1 MEEKTDVEL
10 VEMARLGD
18 KAAFGELVHR
28 YQTLA
33 VTIARRMVSQDAC
46 AQELAQDALL
56 QAYLSLDRL
65 REAARFKSWLCGIVL
80 NLCRS
85 YLRDQ
90 KTAFFSLESLMGGL
104 QLDGSTFIDS
114 GRSPEQLAEES
125 ELHQAVLEAIKTL
138 STGDQE
144 ITLSFYYDQLS
155 ALEIAGL
162 LNISVGAVKVRLHRA
177 RLRLK
182 EILLSQ
188 YTELVRQELRRNIMV
203 KVKIA
208 DVVKTEPKNARGQTL
223 GLYVIILVDEAGRR
237 AMPIWVGPAE
247 GQAIAMQMGDFA
259 TPRPLTYKFVAG
271 LLKAID
277 AKLEEVRI
285 DSLKDSTFYATVK
298 IKCGATVREVDARP
312 SDAMALAMLCDCPIL
327 VAEDVMACAA
337 EDFPDSARRVVAR
350 PGMDRILEELGNM
363 QASFKASFP
372 IAPEQ
377 IKKANQDLIAGLFE
391 K

>member
-1 MEEKTDVEL
+1 VEEKTDAEL
-10 VEMARLGD
+10 VEIARLGD
-18 KAAFGELVHR
+18 KAAFGELVQR
-28 YQTLA
+28 YQTLVVA
-33 VTIARRMVSQDAC
+33 IARRMVSLDAC

-65 REAARFKSWLCGIVL
+65 RDAARFKSWLCGIVL
-80 NLCRS
+80 NLSWS

-90 KTAFFSLESLMGGL
+90 KTVFFSLESLAGGL
-104 QLDGSTFIDS
+104 QLDGSAFVDS
-114 GRSPEQLAEES
+114 GQSPEQLAEES
-125 ELHQAVLEAIKTL
+125 ELHQAVLEAIKAL
-138 STGDQE
+138 STRDQE
-144 ITLSFYYDQLS
+144 ITISFYYDQLS

-182 EILLSQ
+182 EKLLSQ
-188 YTELVRQELRRNIMV
+188 YTELVRQELRRNKMV

-208 DVVKTEPKNARGQTL
+208 DVVKTEPKNSQGQTL

-237 AMPIWVGPAE
+237 AMPVWVGPAE

-271 LLKAID
+271 LLKAIG

-298 IKCGATVREVDARP
+298 ITCGATVREVDARP
-312 SDAMALAMLCDCPIL
+312 SDAMALAMLCDCPVL
-327 VAEDVMACAA
+327 VPEDVMARAA
-337 EDFPDSARRVVAR
+337 VDFPDSAGRVAAR

-372 IAPEQ
+372 IASEQ